1 MLPSIFAERVPIRSR
16 LSLVGSAVLAIRSRS
31 HGITDRKKSQRTRAI
46 DIRRM
51 FA

>member
-1 MLPSIFAERVPIRSR
+1 
-16 LSLVGSAVLAIRSRS
+16 VGSAVLATRSRS
-31 HGITDRKKSQRTRAI
+31 HGITDRKKSQRTSAI